1 MPDIPHYSPDFS
13 SDSFQQDI
21 YSIYRHMLESLPV
34 FSNDEGIVYLTRH
47 AHVCR
52 LLSDKSFKRR
62 PIRQGCSPFTSDQ
75 REPTPTEEMINH
87 WMLFMDPPRHD
98 IVRKAFMTMFT
109 AKNISSLE
117 PRIREQVRE
126 LIDALPESGPMEL
139 VQQLAFPLPVLVIA
153 DILGVPK
160 SDQEQFQA
168 WSAILTRALDD
179 ATEEGLRR
187 GDSVTSDFRQYF
199 EDLVSNP
206 ESLPDYCL
214 VRSLIEDR
222 DCGLTTDEL
231 LYGFVLLLW
240 AGQET
245 TKNLISNGILLLSQ
259 FPEQQKYLVQQPE
272 LVNTAVEEIVRFE
285 CPIQKLSRWAHADV
299 QFDDYTVPAGTMV
312 TALVGAANRDE
323 TVFDDPDSFDIR
335 RRKSRHIAFG
345 SGFHHCL
352 GALLARTE
360 SRIVFQQ
367 LAPLLPEL
375 TETGHSWRNISA
387 FRSLGELHM
396 DRRAP
401 C

>member
-1 MPDIPHYSPDFS
+1 MPDIPQHSPDFS

-47 AHVCR
+47 AHVSR
-52 LLSDKSFKRR
+52 LISDKSFKRR
-62 PIRQGCSPFTSDQ
+62 PLEQGCSPFTSDQ

-98 IVRKAFMTMFT
+98 IVRKAFMAMFT
-109 AKNISSLE
+109 ANNIRSLE
-117 PRIREQVRE
+117 PRIRKQVRE
-126 LIDALPESGPMEL
+126 LIDALPESGQVEL
-139 VQQLAFPLPVLVIA
+139 VRQLAFPLPVRVIA

-168 WSAILTRALDD
+168 WSAVLTRALDD
-179 ATEEGLRR
+179 ATEEGLRQ
-187 GDSVTSDFRQYF
+187 GDAVTRDFRLYF

-206 ESLPDYCL
+206 EALPDYCL

-222 DCGLTTDEL
+222 DCGLTADEL

-240 AGQET
+240 AGHET

-259 FPEQQKYLVQQPE
+259 FPQQQRLLTPQPE
-272 LVNTAVEEIVRFE
+272 LVNMAIEEMLRFE
-285 CPIQKLSRWAHADV
+285 CPIQKLSRWAHEDV

-312 TALVGAANRDE
+312 TALVGAANRDQ
-323 TVFDDPDSFDIR
+323 TIFVDPDGFDITR
-335 RRKSRHIAFG
+335 KKSRHLAFG
-345 SGFHHCL
+345 TGFHHCL

-360 SRIVFQQ
+360 GRIVFEE

-375 TETGHSWRNISA
+375 TETSHTWRNISA

-396 DRRAP
+396 DRRAA